1 MRSGRDRPDG
11 VPGEDREPLVLGEA
25 LAAVGAELGLPSLRA
40 LDALSERWPELVG
53 PALAAHARVRSLRAG
68 VLTIA
73 VDDSPWAT
81 ELRYLHDQLRSRF
94 DEVMGAEVVREV
106 RVVVE
111 RA

>member
-1 MRSGRDRPDG
+1 MRSGRGRPDG
-11 VPGEDREPLVLGEA
+11 VPGEEREPTSLGDA
-25 LAAVGAELGLPSLRA
+25 VAAVGAELGLPSPHA
-40 LDALSERWPELVG
+40 LDALSGRWSELVG

-73 VDDSPWAT
+73 VDDAPWAT
-81 ELRYLHDQLRSRF
+81 ELRYLHDQLRARF
-94 DEVMGAEVVREV
+94 DEVMGADVVREV